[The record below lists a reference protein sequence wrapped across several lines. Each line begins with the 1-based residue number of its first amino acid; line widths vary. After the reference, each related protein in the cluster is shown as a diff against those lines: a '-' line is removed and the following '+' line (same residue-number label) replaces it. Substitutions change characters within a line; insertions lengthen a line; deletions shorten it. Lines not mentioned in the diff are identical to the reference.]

1 MPSHILK
8 RHFDVSRSPAP
19 AYKIFASLS
28 THLLAHPADLE
39 KRNRLPPPTLP
50 LLHTAAGM
58 KPFETPL
65 KHHFRAARYFL
76 GDELATALNIPQ
88 SSPMQVLLM
97 QLSYYAI
104 IYPEYFGM
112 YYPRKSWERQRMSLS
127 QDLLGRLV
135 RNGLKGRRSMF
146 RPHKLVEG
154 EGAKQTGD
162 LPEDIKQL
170 EASGLRMDPSG
181 AQRAVNKYRLLLL
194 EMVVVSGV
202 AVATAGLGVYYAAG
216 QLVSLGTALSKG
228 LQL

>member
-1 MPSHILK
+1 MQ
-8 RHFDVSRSPAP
+8 
-19 AYKIFASLS
+19 
-28 THLLAHPADLE
+28 
-39 KRNRLPPPTLP
+39 
-50 LLHTAAGM
+50 
-58 KPFETPL
+58 PFETPL

-88 SSPMQVLLM
+88 SSFIQLALM
-97 QLSYYAI
+97 DLSFYAI

-112 YYPRKSWERQRMSLS
+112 YYPRKNWERQRMQLS

-162 LPEDIKQL
+162 LPDDAKQL
-170 EASGLRMDPSG
+170 ESLGLRMDPKG
-181 AQRAVNKYRLLLL
+181 AQSAVNRYRLLLL

-202 AVATAGLGVYYAAG
+202 AVVSAGIGAYYAGG
-216 QLVSLGTALSKG
+216 QIVNLAMALARRP
-228 LQL
+228 QI